1 MKHITTDTFTEVIS
15 SNTMPTVVDFWATW
29 CPPCMR
35 LNDML
40 PMLSDKLNQ
49 VAEIAKVD
57 IDANQDLANRY
68 NIKSIPT
75 FIIFMPNGEAIDAFN
90 PSGTTTAIADRI
102 IFAIDNYNNN
112 MRYSVK

>member
-1 MKHITTDTFTEVIS
+1 MKQLTSDKFIQEIT
-15 SNTMPTVVDFWATW
+15 NTTLPTVVDFWATW

-35 LNDML
+35 LNGML

-57 IDANQDLANRY
+57 IDANHDLADKY

-102 IFAIDNYNNN
+102 INAIDNYNKIN
-112 MRYSVK
+112 

>member
-1 MKHITTDTFTEVIS
+1 MKQLTSDKFIQEIT
-15 SNTMPTVVDFWATW
+15 NAGLPTVVDFWATW

-57 IDANQDLANRY
+57 IDANQDLAEKY

-75 FIIFMPNGEAIDAFN
+75 FIIFMPNGEVIDAFN